1 MEQKYIGT
9 IEIETHFRLPF
20 IQNNGKFISI
30 HHGPCDSWSC
40 QIRNQEMLRFAS
52 AWGGIR
58 WLATW
63 AVTCLTSQRRTEQ
76 VFSILMYLEMF
87 KRWRYGNTRFSDS
100 PVSDCPSVSAFAL
113 WHGKE
118 TGAKTFTL
126 VGHILADCWKGVH
139 AGVNSLIVVEPFHW
153 AVWLLFPQIA
163 RAIGV
168 LTSNGRGPVVA
179 TLGKG
184 VVPWWGDIAE
194 RHVGMPFVGAGCHGS
209 YCWCKGG
216 AIPGCHCWVPCWGAI
231 PGCHGRPWWEWHGD
245 MVRLVH

>member
-87 KRWRYGNTRFSDS
+87 KRWRYGNTVFSDS

-126 VGHILADCWKGVH
+126 VGNILADCWNRVQ
-139 AGVNSLIVVEPFHW
+139 AGGNSLIVAEPFHW

-163 RAIGV
+163 RAIGFSLPMVGGPWLQLWERVWCHDGVTLLSAMLTCHSWV
-168 LTSNGRGPVVA
+168 L
-179 TLGKG
+179 
-184 VVPWWGDIAE
+184 
-194 RHVGMPFVGAGCHGS
+194 GAIGS
-209 YCWCKGG
+209 YCWVW
-216 AIPGCHCWVPCWGAI
+216 CHCWVTLLGAMV
-231 PGCHGRPWWEWHGD
+231 GHGGGG
-245 MVRLVH
+245 MVAWSG